1 MIVVMLIAGIGAILA
16 GLVAIIYGIPV
27 QEFSFGNTLIFAGVI
42 GLCTGMIVLCISAV
56 VAELKVIARRL
67 ADPRAA
73 AADTRVRTALL
84 PQAATADSGPLFTRD
99 RAMAEN
105 TGNAAPPVTPS
116 ASPAPWQEETGPR
129 TRGDEAL

>member
-67 ADPRAA
+67 ADPR
-73 AADTRVRTALL
+73 TRVSARRCCHRRPRPIAVLFS
-84 PQAATADSGPLFTRD
+84 PATARWRKIPATR
-99 RAMAEN
+99 
-105 TGNAAPPVTPS
+105 
-116 ASPAPWQEETGPR
+116 PR
-129 TRGDEAL
+129 R